1 MKKHFCT
8 CHVQECL
15 SHPYNHDKGC
25 DPCIEKNLELG
36 EVPACFWLN
45 VSKVKGKTEWSADN
59 FAKHVANERGESV

>member
-8 CHVQECL
+8 CHVVAC
-15 SHPYNHDKGC
+15 SKHPNNHNEGC

-45 VSKVKGKTEWSADN
+45 VSKMQGKTEWCAEN
-59 FAKHVANERGESV
+59 FAKFVIEERAKA